1 MLYKLERE
9 DRHHILRGIRYT
21 YADFGPVS
29 AEQLYGRQT
38 TVREMNQLLIG
49 MDSNALR
56 EFLNPEGAD
65 SEKLCQERAT
75 EQAYYQG
82 GMLLNELDEDKNP
95 ARHYVLGNKYIG
107 LAHNYYLTDEQGSV
121 RYVLDAAGNVQNDYR
136 YDAFGQCIAGHE
148 NIPNRLRYN
157 AQIEDDLTGL
167 YYLRARYYNTGIGR
181 FTQEDVIYNDGLNLY
196 AYCGSNPIGY
206 GDWDGYKKQPVPFKM
221 GKYDYSDINS
231 IGHLIGYW
239 DNMGKKR

>member
-1 MLYKLERE
+1 MERE

-21 YADFGPVS
+21 YADFCPVC

-82 GMLLNELDEDKNP
+82 GMLLHELDEDKNP
-95 ARHYVLGNKYIG
+95 ARHYVLGNEYIG
-107 LAHNYYLTDEQGSV
+107 LDHNYYLTDEQGSV

>member
-1 MLYKLERE
+1 
-9 DRHHILRGIRYT
+9 
-21 YADFGPVS
+21 
-29 AEQLYGRQT
+29 
-38 TVREMNQLLIG
+38 

-107 LAHNYYLTDEQGSV
+107 VDHNYYLTDEQGSV
-121 RYVLDAAGNVQNDYR
+121 RYVLDAAGNVQNDYW
-136 YDAFGQCIAGHE
+136 YDAFGQCITGQE

-196 AYCGSNPIGY
+196 AYCGSNPVMYEDPDDFNPEGLRKIGPFGTKNGKIIKWLDENNKAVYEWDEDLTY
-206 GDWDGYKKQPVPFKM
+206 GSHYHVIGEDGNTRLPNSAGETHFFP
-221 GKYDYSDINS
+221 GDIFEE
-231 IGHLIGYW
+231 
-239 DNMGKKR
+239 

>member
-1 MLYKLERE
+1 MQRAQP
-9 DRHHILRGIRYT
+9 GIISPHWRIRRYT
-21 YADFGPVS
+21 DFCPVS

-136 YDAFGQCIAGHE
+136 YDAFGQRIAG
-148 NIPNRLRYN
+148 
-157 AQIEDDLTGL
+157 
-167 YYLRARYYNTGIGR
+167 
-181 FTQEDVIYNDGLNLY
+181 QEDILMHTTIMFLIIYRNLTE
-196 AYCGSNPIGY
+196 
-206 GDWDGYKKQPVPFKM
+206 
-221 GKYDYSDINS
+221 
-231 IGHLIGYW
+231 
-239 DNMGKKR
+239 